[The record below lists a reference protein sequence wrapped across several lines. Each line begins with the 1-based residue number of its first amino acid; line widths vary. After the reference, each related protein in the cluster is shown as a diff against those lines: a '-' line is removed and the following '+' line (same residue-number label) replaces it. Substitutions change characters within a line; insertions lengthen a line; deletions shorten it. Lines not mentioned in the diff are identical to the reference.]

1 LIAAKTVILAQVD
14 PKAPLP
20 STLLNFIIRNIA
32 GLLLYFFQQK
42 VLAVSNDPNCSHNVR
57 MIENKEFY
65 IKYLEN
71 SPVGV
76 KTHFLNKLNGQWIKE
91 LYNVGDLIK
100 AFFFIHDYIFKY
112 RKLKFILSK

>member
-65 IKYLEN
+65 INWVYEK
-71 SPVGV
+71 V
-76 KTHFLNKLNGQWIKE
+76 KRYCMKKGWACPKTNPNLKL
-91 LYNVGDLIK
+91 
-100 AFFFIHDYIFKY
+100 
-112 RKLKFILSK
+112 